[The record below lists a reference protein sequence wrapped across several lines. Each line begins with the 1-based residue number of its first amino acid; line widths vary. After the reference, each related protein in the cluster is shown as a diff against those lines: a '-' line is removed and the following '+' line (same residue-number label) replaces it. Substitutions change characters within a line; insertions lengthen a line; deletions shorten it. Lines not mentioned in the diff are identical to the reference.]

1 MYISILNYNNG
12 TVSIIEDSDNLLEH
26 ASTEQVET
34 VLELFGYRASEISF
48 MTTRENP
55 YEAQSHYVTISEM
68 LGVLKDEA
76 IEECERRLNLM
87 NEYEHITL
95 DLGKRRG
102 LKKNSGHVKR
112 K

>member
-12 TVSIIEDSDNLLEH
+12 TVSIIEDADNLLEH
-26 ASTEQVET
+26 ASSEQVET

-48 MTTRENP
+48 MKTRENP
-55 YEAQSHYVTISEM
+55 YEAQSHFVTISDM

-87 NEYEHITL
+87 NEYEHISLGL
-95 DLGKRRG
+95 DQRRG
-102 LKKNSGHVKR
+102 GKQHGGKVKNQ
-112 K
+112 

>member
-12 TVSIIEDSDNLLEH
+12 TVSIIVDTENLLEH

-48 MTTRENP
+48 MTTRDNP
-55 YEAQSHYVTISEM
+55 YEAQSYFVTISEM

-95 DLGKRRG
+95 GLGKRRDFKPKSG
-102 LKKNSGHVKR
+102 QVKKQ
-112 K
+112 

>member
-1 MYISILNYNNG
+1 MYISILNYHNG
-12 TVSIIEDSDNLLEH
+12 TVSIIEDTDNLLEH

-48 MTTRENP
+48 MITRENP
-55 YEAQSHYVTISEM
+55 YEAQSHFVTISEM

-87 NEYEHITL
+87 NEYNYVTL
-95 DLGKRRG
+95 ALGKRQG
-102 LKKNSGHVKR
+102 FKPKSGHVKIQ
-112 K
+112 

>member
-1 MYISILNYNNG
+1 MYISILNNNNG
-12 TVSIIEDSDNLLEH
+12 TVSIIEDTDNLLEH

-48 MTTRENP
+48 MTTQDNP
-55 YEAQSHYVTISEM
+55 YEAQSHFVTISEM
-68 LGVLKDEA
+68 LGVLKDEV

-95 DLGKRRG
+95 GLDKRRG
-102 LKKNSGHVKR
+102 FKPKSGQVKKQ
-112 K
+112 